1 MSGPRSTLR
10 AEDICGNVLLRD
22 LPADDA
28 GAVGPHLRPAQL
40 SLHQQ
45 LYDAGEAI
53 KSVWFPLDSVISQ
66 VARFDGRNHLV
77 EVNTVGRDGM
87 AGLPV
92 VLGAESTPHA
102 AICQVPGRAVEM
114 TADVVTDVLRSAP
127 VLQARIAR
135 YTHLS
140 MVQLGQN
147 AACNGRHPATQRAA
161 RWLLTTADRSGR
173 DRIELTQEYVAAM
186 LGVRR
191 ATVSDIAR
199 EMQEQGLISYRRG
212 VITIADRAGLTARVC
227 SCYRLLRAEEEQAG
241 ASPDAL

>member
-1 MSGPRSTLR
+1 MTGPGSTARAADLR
-10 AEDICGNVLLRD
+10 GNVLLRD
-22 LPADDA
+22 LPADEID
-28 GAVGPHLRPAQL
+28 VVEPHLQL
-40 SLHQQ
+40 APMAAHQQ

-66 VARFDGRNHLV
+66 VARFTGHRQMV

-92 VLGAESTPHA
+92 VFGAESTPHA
-102 AICQVPGRAVEM
+102 ALCQVPGRAAEM
-114 TADVVTDVLRSAP
+114 PADVVSDVLRSAP

-135 YTHLS
+135 YSHLS

-199 EMQEQGLISYRRG
+199 EMQDHGLISYRRG
-212 VITIADRAGLTARVC
+212 AISIVDRAALTARVC
-227 SCYRLLRAEEEQAG
+227 SCYQLLRAEELTG